1 MRKSEKKG
9 PNSKRARCLIFKFF
23 VVTREVICQK
33 MAPILDLVIFFGFSA
48 FKAAV
53 PEKSDRG
60 PVWVAVQQVGECQ
73 EVRYHVGQRR
83 PHVEEDE
90 VAQSG
95 HSKR

>member
-9 PNSKRARCLIFKFF
+9 PNPKSPCCPIFNFF

-60 PVWVAVQQVGECQ
+60 PVWIAVQQVGEGQ
-73 EVRYHVGQRR
+73 EVRYHIGQRR

-90 VAQSG
+90 VAQSVY
-95 HSKR
+95 SKR